1 MCLIDGLVQVIS
13 CMYQLPAGNP
23 EQEQLELIFD

>member
-1 MCLIDGLVQVIS
+1 LIDGLVQVIS
-13 CMYQLPAGNP
+13 CLYQLLAGNS